1 MNIYEDDEYEMYNI
15 DWINAVEEKEK
26 DYYKYYVGEQE
37 GVNLYFLFLSNID
50 DGISEVKEVK
60 KVYYKF
66 KEVGII
72 RWMEMVPYILKVGN
86 MGYSLCKMLRY
97 HYKGNPEEIINDK
110 YNNNNSSNNK
120 HWNNIEFTMDVYF
133 EDTIRFMHDLSS
145 IIFIL
150 EPKQQKSKSKS
161 KSKKIIDNKSRTRR
175 VYCDVRAPINNK
187 TRRNNDIWNIEKIK
201 KVIM

>member
-1 MNIYEDDEYEMYNI
+1 MNNYEDDEYEIYNI
-15 DWINAVEEKEK
+15 DWINDVEEKEK

-37 GVNLYFLFLSNID
+37 GVNLYFLFLSGID
-50 DGISEVKEVK
+50 NGISEVKEVK

-66 KEVGII
+66 KELGII
-72 RWMEMVPYILKVGN
+72 RWMELVPYILKVGD

-110 YNNNNSSNNK
+110 YNVNVNNN
-120 HWNNIEFTMDVYF
+120 HWNNIELTMDVYF
-133 EDTIRFMHDLSS
+133 EDTIRFMQDLSS

-150 EPKQQKSKSKS
+150 QPKQHKI
-161 KSKKIIDNKSRTRR
+161 KSKKVIDNNSRTRR
-175 VYCDVRAPINNK
+175 VYCDVRTPINNK
-187 TRRNNDIWNIEKIK
+187 TRRNNDVWNIDKIK